1 MRVYAIVSVIV
12 KAQRGAF
19 NHERRNTMSDDLAK
33 LMEQDFEQT
42 NATSVEKIDQQ
53 GLTSVAAL
61 ARTIRDKEAKISDLE
76 QTLKDEKK
84 TLLKLTDE
92 EMPSMLAEIGMSSF
106 ALDDGSTVEVKQ
118 TYGASILVS
127 KRPEAYDWLRD
138 HGHDDIIKNT
148 VLCQFGRGEDD
159 QAGAFAAFAQTQ
171 GFIPEQK
178 TEVHP
183 QTLRA
188 FVKERCEA
196 GEDFPMEL
204 FGAWVG
210 QRAVIKRGKK

>member
-1 MRVYAIVSVIV
+1 
-12 KAQRGAF
+12 
-19 NHERRNTMSDDLAK
+19 MSDDLAK
-33 LMEQDFEQT
+33 LMEQDFEE
-42 NATSVEKIDQQ
+42 NAASVEKIDQQ

-76 QTLKDEKK
+76 QMLKDEKK
-84 TLLKLTDE
+84 ALIKLTDE
-92 EMPSMLAEIGMSSF
+92 EMPSMLAEIGMASF

-118 TYGASILVS
+118 TYGASILVE
-127 KRPEAYDWLRD
+127 KRPEAYEWLRD
-138 HGHDDIIKNT
+138 NGYDDIIKNT
-148 VLCQFGRGEDD
+148 VACQFGRGEDD
-159 QAGAFAAFAQTQ
+159 QASAFAAFAQQQ
-171 GFIPEQK
+171 GYVPDQK

-196 GEDFPMEL
+196 GEEFPMEL

>member
-1 MRVYAIVSVIV
+1 
-12 KAQRGAF
+12 
-19 NHERRNTMSDDLAK
+19 MSDLER
-33 LMEQDFEQT
+33 LMEQDFEET

-61 ARTIRDKEAKISDLE
+61 ARTIRDKESRISDLE
-76 QTLKDEKK
+76 QSLKEEKK
-84 TLLKLTDE
+84 ALIKLTDE

-118 TYGASILVS
+118 TYGASILVD

-159 QAGAFAAFAQTQ
+159 QAGAFAAFAQKQ

-196 GEDFPMEL
+196 GEEFPMEL

>member
-1 MRVYAIVSVIV
+1 
-12 KAQRGAF
+12 
-19 NHERRNTMSDDLAK
+19 MSDDLK
-33 LMEQDFEQT
+33 QMMEQDFEKT
-42 NATSVEKIDQQ
+42 IASSVEKIDQQ
-53 GLTSVAAL
+53 GLTSIAAL
-61 ARTIRDKEAKISDLE
+61 ARTIRDEEEYIESLEGNLKTAK
-76 QTLKDEKK
+76 KK
-84 TLLKLTDE
+84 LIKLTDE
-92 EMPSMLAEIGMSSF
+92 EMPAMLAEIGIASF

-118 TYGASILVS
+118 TYGASILVE

-138 HGHDDIIKNT
+138 NGHDDIIKNT

-159 QAGAFAAFAQTQ
+159 QAGAFASFAQQQ
-171 GFIPEQK
+171 GYIPEQK

>member
-1 MRVYAIVSVIV
+1 
-12 KAQRGAF
+12 
-19 NHERRNTMSDDLAK
+19 MSDDLAK
-33 LMEQDFEQT
+33 LMEQDFEE
-42 NATSVEKIDQQ
+42 NAASVEKIDQQ

-76 QTLKDEKK
+76 QTLKEEKK
-84 TLLKLTDE
+84 ALIKLTDE

-118 TYGASILVS
+118 TYGASILVD
-127 KRPEAYDWLRD
+127 KRPEAYEWLRD
-138 HGHDDIIKNT
+138 NGYDDIIKNT
-148 VLCQFGRGEDD
+148 VACQFGRGEDD
-159 QAGAFAAFAQTQ
+159 QASAFAAFAQQQ
-171 GFIPEQK
+171 GYVPDQK

>member
-1 MRVYAIVSVIV
+1 
-12 KAQRGAF
+12 
-19 NHERRNTMSDDLAK
+19 MSDDLAK
-33 LMEQDFEQT
+33 LMEQDFEE
-42 NATSVEKIDQQ
+42 NAASVEKIDQQ

-61 ARTIRDKEAKISDLE
+61 ARTIRDKEQLISDLE
-76 QTLKDEKK
+76 QTLKEVKK
-84 TLLKLTDE
+84 QLIKLTDE

-118 TYGASILVS
+118 TYGASILVD
-127 KRPEAYDWLRD
+127 KRPEAYEWLRD
-138 HGHDDIIKNT
+138 NGYDDIIKNT
-148 VLCQFGRGEDD
+148 VACQFGRGEDD
-159 QAGAFAAFAQTQ
+159 QASAFAAFAQQQ
-171 GFIPEQK
+171 GYVPDQK

-196 GEDFPMEL
+196 GEEFPMEL

>member
-1 MRVYAIVSVIV
+1 
-12 KAQRGAF
+12 
-19 NHERRNTMSDDLAK
+19 MSDDLAK
-33 LMEQDFEQT
+33 LMEQDFEET
-42 NATSVEKIDQQ
+42 AASVEKIDQQ

-76 QTLKDEKK
+76 QTLKEEKK
-84 TLLKLTDE
+84 ALIKLTDE
-92 EMPSMLAEIGMSSF
+92 EMPSMLAEIGMASF

-118 TYGASILVS
+118 TYGASILVE
-127 KRPEAYDWLRD
+127 KRPEAYEWLRD
-138 HGHDDIIKNT
+138 NGYDDIIKNT
-148 VLCQFGRGEDD
+148 VACQFGRGEDD
-159 QAGAFAAFAQTQ
+159 QASAFAAFAQQQ
-171 GFIPEQK
+171 GYVPDQK

-196 GEDFPMEL
+196 GEEFPMEL

>member
-1 MRVYAIVSVIV
+1 
-12 KAQRGAF
+12 
-19 NHERRNTMSDDLAK
+19 MSDDLAK
-33 LMEQDFEQT
+33 LMEQDFEDK
-42 NATSVEKIDQQ
+42 ATAIDKIDQQ

-61 ARTIRDKEAKISDLE
+61 ARTIRDKESRISDLE
-76 QTLKDEKK
+76 QQLKEEKK
-84 TLLKLTDE
+84 TLIKLTDE

-118 TYGASILVS
+118 TYGASILVE
-127 KRPEAYDWLRD
+127 KRPEAYEWLRD
-138 HGHDDIIKNT
+138 NGYDDIIKNT
-148 VLCQFGRGEDD
+148 VACQFGRGEDD
-159 QAGAFAAFAQTQ
+159 QASAFAAFAQQQ
-171 GFIPEQK
+171 GYVPDQK

-196 GEDFPMEL
+196 GEEFPMEL

>member
-1 MRVYAIVSVIV
+1 
-12 KAQRGAF
+12 
-19 NHERRNTMSDDLAK
+19 MSDDLAR

-42 NATSVEKIDQQ
+42 AATSVEKIDQQ

-84 TLLKLTDE
+84 ALIKLTDE
-92 EMPSMLAEIGMSSF
+92 EMPSMLAEIGMASF

-118 TYGASILVS
+118 TYGASILVE
-127 KRPEAYDWLRD
+127 KRPEAYEWLRD
-138 HGHDDIIKNT
+138 NGYDDIIKNT
-148 VLCQFGRGEDD
+148 VACQFGRGEDD
-159 QAGAFAAFAQTQ
+159 QASAFAAFAQQQ
-171 GFIPEQK
+171 GYDPNQK

>member
-1 MRVYAIVSVIV
+1 
-12 KAQRGAF
+12 
-19 NHERRNTMSDDLAK
+19 MSDDLAK
-33 LMEQDFEQT
+33 LMEQDFEDK
-42 NATSVEKIDQQ
+42 ATAIDKIDQQ

-61 ARTIRDKEAKISDLE
+61 ARTIRDKESKISDLE
-76 QTLKDEKK
+76 QELKEEKK
-84 TLLKLTDE
+84 ALIKLTDE

-118 TYGASILVS
+118 TYGASILVE
-127 KRPEAYDWLRD
+127 KRPEAYEWLRD
-138 HGHDDIIKNT
+138 NGYDDIIKNT
-148 VLCQFGRGEDD
+148 VACQFGRGEDD
-159 QAGAFAAFAQTQ
+159 QASAFAAFAQQQ
-171 GFIPEQK
+171 GYVPEQK

-196 GEDFPMEL
+196 GEEFPMEL

>member
-1 MRVYAIVSVIV
+1 
-12 KAQRGAF
+12 
-19 NHERRNTMSDDLAK
+19 MSDLER
-33 LMEQDFEQT
+33 LMEQDFEET
-42 NATSVEKIDQQ
+42 NAASVEKIDQQ

-61 ARTIRDKEAKISDLE
+61 ARTIRDKEQLVSDLE
-76 QTLKDEKK
+76 QTLKEVKK
-84 TLLKLTDE
+84 QLIKLTDE

-118 TYGASILVS
+118 TYGASILVD
-127 KRPEAYDWLRD
+127 KRPEAYEWLRD
-138 HGHDDIIKNT
+138 NGYDDIIKNT
-148 VLCQFGRGEDD
+148 VACQFGRGEDD
-159 QAGAFAAFAQTQ
+159 QASAFAAFAQQQ
-171 GFIPEQK
+171 GYVPDQK

>member
-1 MRVYAIVSVIV
+1 
-12 KAQRGAF
+12 
-19 NHERRNTMSDDLAK
+19 MSDLER

-61 ARTIRDKEAKISDLE
+61 ARKIRDKEARISDLE
-76 QTLKDEKK
+76 QTLKEQKK
-84 TLLKLTDE
+84 ELLKLTDE

-118 TYGASILVS
+118 TYGASILVD

-159 QAGAFAAFAQTQ
+159 QAGAFAAFAQKQ

-188 FVKERCEA
+188 FVKERCET
-196 GEDFPMEL
+196 GEEFPMEL